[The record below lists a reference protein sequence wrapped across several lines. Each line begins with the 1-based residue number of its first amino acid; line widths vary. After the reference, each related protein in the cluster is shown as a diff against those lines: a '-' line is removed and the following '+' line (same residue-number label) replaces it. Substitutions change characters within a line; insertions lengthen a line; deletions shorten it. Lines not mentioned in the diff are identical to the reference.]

1 MSRPQPKGTVVI
13 DTVRCKGCE
22 LCVPACPPGV
32 LRMSTR
38 RNASGYLL
46 PELLEGCTGCGACL
60 LVCPDYCFEVYRLD
74 ADKTAARPAD
84 AMPGQAGK
92 RAGTVVDTR
101 ELSVAQETQG

>member
-1 MSRPQPKGTVVI
+1 MSRAAPKGTVVI

-22 LCVPACPPGV
+22 LCIPACPPSV

-60 LVCPDYCFEVYRLD
+60 LICPDYCFEVYRLD
-74 ADKTAARPAD
+74 ADKQPARVAT
-84 AMPGQAGK
+84 G
-92 RAGTVVDTR
+92 GTVADTR
-101 ELSVAQETQG
+101 ELPVAQETRG

>member
-13 DTVRCKGCE
+13 DTARCKGCE
-22 LCVPACPPGV
+22 LCIPACPPQV

-60 LVCPDYCFEVYRLD
+60 LICPDYCFEVYRLD
-74 ADKTAARPAD
+74 GDRTTTGGAPRGATT
-84 AMPGQAGK
+84 
-92 RAGTVVDTR
+92 GTVADTR
-101 ELSVAQETQG
+101 ELPVAQEIQ

>member
-13 DTVRCKGCE
+13 DTARCKGCE
-22 LCVPACPPGV
+22 LCIPACPPQV

-46 PELLEGCTGCGACL
+46 PVLLEGCTGCGACL

-74 ADKTAARPAD
+74 DKQAAKPASG
-84 AMPGQAGK
+84 ATKA
-92 RAGTVVDTR
+92 DTR
-101 ELSVAQETQG
+101 ELPIAQETL